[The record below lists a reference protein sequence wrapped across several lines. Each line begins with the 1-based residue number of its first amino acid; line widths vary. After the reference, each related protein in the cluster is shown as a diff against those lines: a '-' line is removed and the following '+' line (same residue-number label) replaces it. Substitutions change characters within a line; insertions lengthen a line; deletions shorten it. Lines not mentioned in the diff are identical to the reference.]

1 MTQQGYESM
10 YMDLQ
15 SLQSQPLTLC
25 DLSEPSSTWANSG
38 TSPLH
43 AVWHRV
49 GFPLQRN
56 RSHNLWFPP
65 NPHTCQGRRGHDAKC
80 DLAG

>member
-25 DLSEPSSTWANSG
+25 DLSNFRDVQPELNFSKQQACLDVHCSKKGRGIHVEGGMTSIFSS
-38 TSPLH
+38 
-43 AVWHRV
+43 
-49 GFPLQRN
+49 
-56 RSHNLWFPP
+56 
-65 NPHTCQGRRGHDAKC
+65 NP
-80 DLAG
+80 